1 MKLIK
6 LTEFDLH
13 QIINEC
19 VYKLMNESY
28 ERPVFYD
35 YLEDYGVSYV
45 FNEFLSNPKGKE
57 DWLPLIDPSMYIK
70 ALREFTQ
77 YGRLIKFPTKYIYQ
91 WMGIIMK
98 NTAMLIAN
106 NTISGHDSSFPIDDC
121 YDFLESWFGDGR
133 FVKIND
139 SDDIIIELTPSELIN
154 ICNGKSLN
162 EVTDKFGQQYFP
174 FVNQDE
180 TDRISKKTNSE
191 NFISKNQ
198 ALINM
203 IDKYNK
209 STRKN
214 DHYIEVD
221 SDNNRFLYHSDVY
234 SLLDDIGIYDWMAM
248 PDGSDAWSDF
258 GISPLCEIINEYNDD
273 LSPEKVLVLINR
285 CLDVSHQRGDLSSIF
300 IKGGRKTLD
309 YISGT

>member
-19 VYKLMNESY
+19 VYKLINESY

-35 YLEDYGVSYV
+35 YLEDYDVSYV

-77 YGRLIKFPTKYIYQ
+77 YGKLIKFPTKYIYQ

-121 YDFLESWFGDGR
+121 HDFLESWFGDGR

-139 SDDIIIELTPSELIN
+139 SDDIIIELTPSEVNN

-180 TDRISKKTNSE
+180 ADRISKKTNSE

-209 STRKN
+209 STRKS

-221 SDNNRFLYHSDVY
+221 SENNRFLYHYDVY
-234 SLLDDIGIYDWMAM
+234 SLLDDIGIYDWMSM

-258 GISPLCEIINEYNDD
+258 GVSPLCEIINEYNDD